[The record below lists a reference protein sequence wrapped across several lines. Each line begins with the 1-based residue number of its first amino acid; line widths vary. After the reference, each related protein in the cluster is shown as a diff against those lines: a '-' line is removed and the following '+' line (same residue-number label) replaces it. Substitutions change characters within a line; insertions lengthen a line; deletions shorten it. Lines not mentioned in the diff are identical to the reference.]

1 MHRDNLTARRFLF
14 PVAWALRA
22 PAVQASELKV
32 RDISTGERSHFAPL
46 KAATD
51 AKPGPPRFGRD
62 ADIGDAPSVVPG
74 TLASKGL
81 MRVGPLPPDLGMP
94 IDVVAAKQAA
104 QALIGYV
111 GRPSEIWKAHDRR
124 LKSQ

>member
-1 MHRDNLTARRFLF
+1 
-14 PVAWALRA
+14 
-22 PAVQASELKV
+22 VQASERKV

-74 TLASKGL
+74 TLDTKGL

-111 GRPSEIWKAHDRR
+111 GRPGEIWKAQERR